1 MCGIAGI
8 FSADPAS
15 REKIQAM
22 VESQKHRGPDA
33 SGFYND
39 DHIALGHNRLSIID
53 LDPRSDQPMISAC
66 GNYVI
71 VFNGEIYN
79 YKELKQ
85 LLKEYPFHTTSDT
98 EVLLAA
104 YIMWGKEMLDRLN
117 GMFAFAIWNKKE
129 QALFA
134 ARDRFGVKP
143 FYFAVQENNFYFSS
157 EIKALWAAGINKQPE
172 LSVWA
177 GYLMEGSYGMPH
189 QSFWKGIEQLPGG
202 HLLEFKNG
210 QIDIKPWYDFVDRVR
225 ALDENKN
232 EEEYLALLEDTIQLR
247 FRSDVPVGISLSGG
261 LDSSLLLS
269 LVKKIHPYSEDVTAF
284 SFYTGH
290 LDYDELPWVEKMT
303 RQTKTKLEACL
314 LQAGEVPS
322 LFEKISAYQ
331 DEPFGGLPTIAY
343 SQVFKKAR
351 EKGYKVILDGQGM
364 DEAWAGYDYYR
375 NDSGFT
381 TQGLKASP
389 YRPEVLE
396 EELKTHFIK
405 TSYPAP
411 FGERLK
417 DLQYRDLFFTKLPRA
432 LRFNDRI
439 SMMHSV
445 ELREPFLDHRLV
457 EWAVSQADELK
468 IYEAKGKYQLRKIV
482 SSFTGDCIALAPK
495 RAMQT
500 PQREWFRKELAGFV
514 ETKILGSQDF
524 ILNKAEVKKSLEQY
538 ITSEKPD
545 AAIHLGQWLNIS
557 YFI

>member
-8 FSADPAS
+8 ISADPSS

-22 VESQKHRGPDA
+22 VESQNHRGPDA
-33 SGFYND
+33 SGFYRED
-39 DHIALGHNRLSIID
+39 SIALGHNRLSIID
-53 LDPRSDQPMISAC
+53 LDPRSDQPMISDC

-85 LLKEYPFHTTSDT
+85 QLKEYPFRTTSDT

-104 YIMWGKEMLDRLN
+104 YIRWGKEMLDRLN
-117 GMFAFAIWNKKE
+117 GMFAFAIWNKNE
-129 QALFA
+129 QSLFA

-143 FYFAVQENNFYFSS
+143 FYFTIKENSFYFSS

-177 GYLMEGSYGMPH
+177 GYLIEGSYGMPH
-189 QSFWKGIEQLPGG
+189 QSFWNGIEQLPGG
-202 HLLEFKNG
+202 HLLEYKKG
-210 QIDIKPWYDFVDRVR
+210 QIDIKRWYDFVDRVK

-232 EEEYLALLEDTIQLR
+232 KEEYLALLEDTIQLR

-269 LVKKIHPYSEDVTAF
+269 LVKKIHPANKEVTAF

-290 LDYDELPWVEKMT
+290 PDYDELPWVENMT
-303 RQTKTKLEACL
+303 RQTNTDLQACL
-314 LQAGEVPS
+314 LKAEEVPT

-343 SQVFKKAR
+343 SQVFKR
-351 EKGYKVILDGQGM
+351 GMEKGYKVILDGQGM
-364 DEAWAGYDYYR
+364 DEVWAGYDYYR

-381 TQGLKASP
+381 TQGLNASP
-389 YRPEVLE
+389 YKAEVLE
-396 EELKTHFIK
+396 EEFKNYYIK
-405 TSYPAP
+405 TVFPAP

-417 DLQYRDLFFTKLPRA
+417 DLQLRDIFYTKLPRA
-432 LRFNDRI
+432 LKFNDRV

-457 EWAVSQADELK
+457 EWAFSQADDKKLCDGN
-468 IYEAKGKYQLRKIV
+468 GKYQLRNIV
-482 SSFTGDCIALAPK
+482 SSFTGNRIALAPK
-495 RAMQT
+495 RALQT
-500 PQREWFRKELAGFV
+500 PQREWLLNDLRNYFEENIISGSIPFLKKKELMNS
-514 ETKILGSQDF
+514 LDDF
-524 ILNKAEVKKSLEQY
+524 FS
-538 ITSEKPD
+538 SERPD
-545 AAIHLGQWLNIS
+545 SSIHIWQWLS
-557 YFI
+557 LKKFL